1 MHRVL
6 GLSLSILARS
16 ASIAQG
22 RSIAAPAAT
31 AAFATSRTVMSA
43 SAYKRAKLDPSAPA
57 SAGTIGTHSGTFQAD
72 EALGVWMLRQTEA
85 YRHARVVRS
94 RDPATLGPLE
104 IVIDVGGVYD
114 HTALRYDH
122 HQRGYEERFEE
133 GRCTKLSASGLVYRH
148 YGREVIKVSEEMI
161 LKLRGGGGRRGY
173 RLMMDVCVF
182 VCVCVCA
189 AILCRNF
196 HFIFPPPGR
205 PIHIILTRACVVFKI
220 LPRQNYYPT
229 LGDADLELAYTKMYD
244 SFMEAIDAIDTGVEA
259 VPEGTELIY
268 RDRTGLSARVSRC
281 NPRWNEI
288 DEATGERPDEN
299 DRFEVASAM
308 CGTDFL
314 SVLSQVVESDL
325 PARSYVERALLVR
338 SATDPSGEIIR
349 LESGGLP
356 WRNHLYDLERVH
368 GIPDDRLVK
377 FVLYTDT
384 AGMWRVQAVTV
395 EGRGFEN
402 RLGLPEEWRGV
413 RDEELAKISGIAGA
427 RFCHAAGFIGGN
439 ETFEGALEM
448 AKEALRRR

>member
-1 MHRVL
+1 M
-6 GLSLSILARS
+6 SLSILARS

-173 RLMMDVCVF
+173 RLMMDVCV
-182 VCVCVCA
+182 CVCVCA
-189 AILCRNF
+189 
-196 HFIFPPPGR
+196 
-205 PIHIILTRACVVFKI
+205 CV
-220 LPRQNYYPT
+220 
-229 LGDADLELAYTKMYD
+229 
-244 SFMEAIDAIDTGVEA
+244 
-259 VPEGTELIY
+259 
-268 RDRTGLSARVSRC
+268 
-281 NPRWNEI
+281 
-288 DEATGERPDEN
+288 
-299 DRFEVASAM
+299 
-308 CGTDFL
+308 
-314 SVLSQVVESDL
+314 
-325 PARSYVERALLVR
+325 
-338 SATDPSGEIIR
+338 
-349 LESGGLP
+349 
-356 WRNHLYDLERVH
+356 
-368 GIPDDRLVK
+368 
-377 FVLYTDT
+377 
-384 AGMWRVQAVTV
+384 
-395 EGRGFEN
+395 
-402 RLGLPEEWRGV
+402 
-413 RDEELAKISGIAGA
+413 
-427 RFCHAAGFIGGN
+427 
-439 ETFEGALEM
+439 
-448 AKEALRRR
+448 

>member
-1 MHRVL
+1 M
-6 GLSLSILARS
+6 SLSILARS

-43 SAYKRAKLDPSAPA
+43 SGYKRAKLDPSAPA

-148 YGREVIKVSEEMI
+148 YGREVIK
-161 LKLRGGGGRRGY
+161 
-173 RLMMDVCVF
+173 
-182 VCVCVCA
+182 
-189 AILCRNF
+189 
-196 HFIFPPPGR
+196 
-205 PIHIILTRACVVFKI
+205 
-220 LPRQNYYPT
+220 NYYPT